1 MDTYFQYKMWT
12 DFYIPAIFGLVSI
25 GIFLFVGFCKFIVY
39 LMNKRKETKKK
50 KEGEGEE

>member
-12 DFYIPAIFGLVSI
+12 DFYIPAIFGLVAI
-25 GIFLFVGFCKFIVY
+25 GIFLFVGFCKFITY

-50 KEGEGEE
+50 KEKEE